1 MPPHSILPHTHVSRT
16 EKTAQT
22 QNYIYEWKINFWEL
36 KQGEYLDI
44 KVLRKATENEIWVDL
59 KYVFPKLDWYYVK
72 KVVDWKATNQKV
84 ETWNMNNWKIQIT
97 SGLANWDLL
106 EE

>member
-1 MPPHSILPHTHVSRT
+1 
-16 EKTAQT
+16 
-22 QNYIYEWKINFWEL
+22 IYEGKINFGEL

-59 KYVFPKLDWYYVK
+59 KYVSPKLDGYYVK
-72 KVVDWKATNQKV
+72 KVVDGKATNQKV
-84 ETWNMNNWKIQIT
+84 ETGNMNNGKIQIT
-97 SGLANWDLL
+97 SGLANGDLL